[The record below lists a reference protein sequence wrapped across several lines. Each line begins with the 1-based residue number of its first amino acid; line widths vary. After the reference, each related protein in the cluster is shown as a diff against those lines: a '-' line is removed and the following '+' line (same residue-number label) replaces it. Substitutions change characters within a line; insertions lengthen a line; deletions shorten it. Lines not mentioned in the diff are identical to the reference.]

1 MKIIYVLTL
10 KIIFDNI
17 LLIVG
22 GASGYVIPPPTLPPT
37 TTLAPPSEY
46 CYPIRS
52 CPNNKWMCLDYCG
65 ERGFGKGVGTC
76 VRDNLC
82 CCIE

>member
-1 MKIIYVLTL
+1 MHRRRIN
-10 KIIFDNI
+10 NI

-22 GASGYVIPPPTLPPT
+22 GAADYVIPPPTVPP

-46 CYPIRS
+46 CYPIMS
-52 CPNNKWMCLDYCG
+52 CPNNKWMCLDYCE

-76 VRDNLC
+76 VRENLC

>member
-1 MKIIYVLTL
+1 MATGINCVHFFIYVLC
-10 KIIFDNI
+10 
-17 LLIVG
+17 IV
-22 GASGYVIPPPTLPPT
+22 SVLCPGYVIPPPTLPPT

>member
-1 MKIIYVLTL
+1 MNFKFVRV
-10 KIIFDNI
+10 IFYNI
-17 LLIVG
+17 LLIVT
-22 GASGYVIPPPTLPPT
+22 GAAGYVIPLSTLRPT
-37 TTLAPPSEY
+37 TTLAPPNEY

-52 CPNNKWMCLDYCG
+52 CPNNKRMCLDYCE

-76 VRDNLC
+76 VRENLC